1 MDGRVALVEALF
13 LSIGPLWAQ
22 SGSLRIR
29 VKDRTG
35 AVIPGASVLLLEID
49 GRIVNTKTADDGS
62 GIIWTNLPLGY
73 LRVKV
78 SAPAF
83 HSRQLTVNIRPGV
96 EESLEARLEVAPI
109 EDVPDVDTVQMPY
122 SETLDLA
129 PVPLLPPTKPAKR
142 RWWQIPFS

>member
-1 MDGRVALVEALF
+1 VNRQAVLVGALL
-13 LSIGPLWAQ
+13 LGIGPLWAQ
-22 SGSLRIR
+22 PGSLRIR
-29 VKDRTG
+29 VEDPTG
-35 AVIPGASVLLLEID
+35 AVIPGASALLLESD

-62 GIIWTNLPLGY
+62 EIIWTNLPLGY

-96 EESLEARLEVAPI
+96 EESLKARLEVAPI
-109 EDVPDVDTVQMPY
+109 EDVPDVDIVQMPY

-142 RWWQIPFS
+142 RWWQIFR